1 MAVVMVLSIFL
12 LNYFD
17 KLYIR
22 ACIVFLAISVLLDL
36 FWLIGLAGVNL
47 LLFLDLLE
55 SCGSNSSLYSRSGIS
70 ALYSGDDD
78 HTDACSRTFCFT
90 QLIIGA
96 LIYKYKSNKVETRKI
111 VRLGPVQFDLSG
123 DGSTNPLSVAF
134 SKKHE
139 KMGGNLY

>member
-1 MAVVMVLSIFL
+1 MLIIAGLALPFELLDAFVKNNFLNIMAVVMVLSIFL

-78 HTDACSRTFCFT
+78 HTDAGSRTFCFT
-90 QLIIGA
+90 
-96 LIYKYKSNKVETRKI
+96 
-111 VRLGPVQFDLSG
+111 
-123 DGSTNPLSVAF
+123 
-134 SKKHE
+134 
-139 KMGGNLY
+139 